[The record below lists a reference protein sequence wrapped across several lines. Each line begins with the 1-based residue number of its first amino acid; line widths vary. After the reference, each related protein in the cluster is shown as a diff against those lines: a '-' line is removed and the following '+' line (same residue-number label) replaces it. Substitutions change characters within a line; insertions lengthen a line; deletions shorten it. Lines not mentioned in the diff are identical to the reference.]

1 LDPLNAVERG
11 SLAQICFV
19 MGRQEEAE
27 MGFKKAFELNPDLP
41 AYRSLLGFVYLAQ
54 GRAEDALAE
63 IEREPFAVSRLQ
75 GYAVVYYAL
84 GRKKDSDT
92 ALSELIAKY
101 QRNDAFQIAGVYAF
115 RHEPDKAFEWLDLA
129 YVQRDTG
136 LAGTKVEP
144 LLKNLH
150 GDPRYIA
157 FLKKLRLPL

>member
-1 LDPLNAVERG
+1 
-11 SLAQICFV
+11 
-19 MGRQEEAE
+19 M
-27 MGFKKAFELNPDLP
+27 
-41 AYRSLLGFVYLAQ
+41 
-54 GRAEDALAE
+54 AE

-115 RHEPDKAFEWLDLA
+115 RHEPDKAFEWLDRA

-144 LLKNLH
+144 LMKNLH
-150 GDPRYIA
+150 GDPRYSE